1 MKSKITSFIM
11 KILIILVFSILIF
24 LGLIIYEEMTKSN
37 LVDDVQEFISNIT
50 FEDSSSG
57 ENIIQAKILEN
68 VQITENYEKQENHFQ
83 MYFPKVMEK
92 SY

>member
-1 MKSKITSFIM
+1 M

-68 VQITENYEKQENHFQ
+68 VQITENYEKQENH
-83 MYFPKVMEK
+83 YFFPCFLSPVLF
-92 SY
+92 SDLIIITTDL